1 MAFGITAY
9 AEAAIASEAN
19 DIIAYPQG
27 NTLTASLGNSGT
39 PGTANVP
46 VTGSQATISTGQVIS
61 GTSALVNVTTAG
73 QLTTSIGEEGI
84 DIGVP
89 LTGIEMSISNK
100 KLSQDTLTAFA
111 QAPFATQSPDTI
123 EVPIVEVATTTGGE
137 IGAFQLDMTFG
148 TFSVSADGN
157 VSVVVSEHTLN
168 TAIGSTSV
176 VGIGNVP
183 VTGIQMTSS
192 IGSESAFTDHTV
204 AVSGQQL
211 TMSMG
216 EEGTAGNATIA
227 VTGIQMASSI
237 GTASQATKYDVSGQ
251 QMATSAGS
259 VSVTGTG
266 VVIPTGI
273 QLQTNTGNPIIT
285 AWQEINPGVTNVWTE
300 VDLAA

>member
-137 IGAFQLDMTFG
+137 IGAFQLNMTFG

-259 VSVTGTG
+259 VSVTGTA

>member
-61 GTSALVNVTTAG
+61 GTSALVNVTTVG

-100 KLSQDTLTAFA
+100 KFTQDTLTAFA

-137 IGAFQLDMTFG
+137 IGQFQLNMTFG

>member
-61 GTSALVNVTTAG
+61 GTSALVNVTTVG

-100 KLSQDTLTAFA
+100 KFTQDTLTAFA

-123 EVPIVEVATTTGGE
+123 EVPIVEVATTTGGQ
-137 IGAFQLDMTFG
+137 ISAFQLNMTFG

>member
-137 IGAFQLDMTFG
+137 IGAFQLNMTFG

>member
-61 GTSALVNVTTAG
+61 GTSALVNVTTVG

-100 KLSQDTLTAFA
+100 KLTQDTLTAFA

-123 EVPIVEVATTTGGE
+123 EVPIVEVATTTGGQ
-137 IGAFQLDMTFG
+137 ISAFQLNMTFG

>member
-100 KLSQDTLTAFA
+100 KLTQDTLTAFA

-137 IGAFQLDMTFG
+137 IGQFQLNMTFG

-285 AWQEINPGVTNVWTE
+285 AWAEINPGVTNVWTE

>member
-100 KLSQDTLTAFA
+100 KLTQDTLTAFA

-123 EVPIVEVATTTGGE
+123 EVPIVEVATTTGGQ
-137 IGAFQLDMTFG
+137 ISAFQLNMTFG

-285 AWQEINPGVTNVWTE
+285 AWAEINPGVTNVWTE

>member
-100 KLSQDTLTAFA
+100 KFTQDTLTAFA

-123 EVPIVEVATTTGGE
+123 EVPIVEVATTTGGQ
-137 IGAFQLDMTFG
+137 ISAFQLNMTFG

>member
-61 GTSALVNVTTAG
+61 GTSALVNVTTVG

-100 KLSQDTLTAFA
+100 KLTQDTLTAFA

-123 EVPIVEVATTTGGE
+123 EVPIVEVATTTGGQ
-137 IGAFQLDMTFG
+137 ISAFQLNMTFG

-285 AWQEINPGVTNVWTE
+285 AWAEINPGVTNVWTE

>member
-137 IGAFQLDMTFG
+137 IGDFQLNMTFG

-227 VTGIQMASSI
+227 VTGIQMAFSI

-259 VSVTGTG
+259 VSVTGTA

>member
-137 IGAFQLDMTFG
+137 IGDFQLNMTFG

>member
-137 IGAFQLDMTFG
+137 IGDFQLNMTFG

-259 VSVTGTG
+259 VSVTGTA

>member
-100 KLSQDTLTAFA
+100 KLTQDTLTAFA

-137 IGAFQLDMTFG
+137 IGQFQLNMTFG